1 MEPALCSDPEF
12 SWALPRPWAVTADE
26 AEGPVNRPLSLLLP
40 SKALL
45 CYFVLFPARCQLSSA
60 SFFSPRFALLHSS
73 GNQKQK
79 KRKENRLDEGGG
91 RRGSLPPV
99 TLSAALPATR
109 YGHAVASHVTSACA
123 HVHGHVTRCP
133 AMPGCGMEGR
143 GKGWVCSPTLL
154 AAETGGCRRERG
166 SSPLPT
172 CRPKPSALPTRAC
185 WGQSVPRLCACRLLR
200 FSLCSKIWAFRAGRG
215 LGAAVV
221 IGAPYRSGTGS
232 QNS

>member
-99 TLSAALPATR
+99 TRSAALPAAR
-109 YGHAVASHVTSACA
+109 YGHAVAAHVTSACA

-143 GKGWVCSPTLL
+143 GKGLGLQPDPFGRRNGRMQKRERLLSAPNLQAKAVCT
-154 AAETGGCRRERG
+154 AETR
-166 SSPLPT
+166 
-172 CRPKPSALPTRAC
+172 
-185 WGQSVPRLCACRLLR
+185 V
-200 FSLCSKIWAFRAGRG
+200 
-215 LGAAVV
+215 LGAKRSQAVRLQAV
-221 IGAPYRSGTGS
+221 AV
-232 QNS
+232 